1 MNNNQLIPYLTA
13 HETADFDFIKQ
24 LFGSTPVV
32 KKWRYYYGYNDAL
45 RTIDLA
51 YSPNIYDDWVL
62 FIPPGATRL
71 ADKLARKHPEI
82 FNHYATVEKLFFSG
96 LKPEHLKQALASQQ
110 MVGVSLE
117 LAKEVLTEA
126 NIEFNEEEIIYLK
139 AELLKKNSTYL
150 SKNSWMILTLG
161 IVIIAILVLIF
172 VL

>member
-1 MNNNQLIPYLTA
+1 MNNELIPYLTA

-62 FIPPGATRL
+62 FIPPGATHL

-82 FNHYATVEKLFFSG
+82 FNHYAVLEKNFFRG

-117 LAKEVLTEA
+117 LAKEVLQEA
-126 NIEFNEEEIIYLK
+126 NVEFNEEEIIHLR
-139 AELLKKNSTYL
+139 AELRQKNNANS
-150 SKNSWMILTLG
+150 SKNAWMLLILG
-161 IVIIAILVLIF
+161 IVIISIFVLIF